1 MSALRSVASY
11 IPRIKRPPNNDLP
24 IIAGAIFAAA
34 DYLITH
40 DGEHF
45 QPLYGEKV
53 YDVEI
58 QRPAAVLARLQEP
71 ARGGS

>member
-1 MSALRSVASY
+1 M
-11 IPRIKRPPNNDLP
+11 P

-45 QPLYGEKV
+45 EPLYGEKV

-58 QRPAAVLARLQEP
+58 QRPAAVLARLQKP
-71 ARGGS
+71 TRGGS